1 MNVLYLV
8 TFIGGLLLAVRV
20 MMYGVERPRDEN
32 PAGERSFRLSPPL
45 VVALMT
51 VFGGSGY
58 ILTRFGVGSV
68 AIRVLAAAVLATAA
82 AVITGYL
89 VKKWWTVTPEHDV
102 DDERYV
108 LQGHVARV
116 TKSIRANVDGEIGY
130 DIGRQRHAMRARSFD
145 DAELSEGTEVVIERI
160 EDGIA
165 YVEAWVEVEKRL

>member
-1 MNVLYLV
+1 MADTSGSLKAKFRGGPSITPSGVRASFSPRHCETKARLGTFRLPTDRAWNDQRERRQMNVLYLV

-89 VKKWWTVTPEHDV
+89 VKKWWTVTPEHD
-102 DDERYV
+102 
-108 LQGHVARV
+108 
-116 TKSIRANVDGEIGY
+116 
-130 DIGRQRHAMRARSFD
+130 
-145 DAELSEGTEVVIERI
+145 
-160 EDGIA
+160 
-165 YVEAWVEVEKRL
+165 